1 MSNDTRPFRRRR
13 IFGLR
18 PEPPLFETG
27 DYTIPDPLDA
37 RLAAPDELLV
47 TSDFD
52 DGESTTI
59 TRHRV
64 R

>member
-1 MSNDTRPFRRRR
+1 MSNDPFRRRR
-13 IFGLR
+13 RLR
-18 PEPPLFETG
+18 PDPPLFESG
-27 DYTIPDPLDA
+27 DYTIPDPLD
-37 RLAAPDELLV
+37 PQVMPSEELQV
-47 TSDFD
+47 GSDFD